1 MTLLEGPA
9 YNVVA
14 GLDLTVENYKH
25 AIETLKS
32 RFGNR
37 QKKVDAHMQA
47 LLKLQEC
54 PNDNVMNLRRIYD
67 SINVKLCGLQSLGMP
82 QESYGSLLVS
92 VKMKRMPKEIT
103 VQVARKISEDIWPLK
118 EILDIIR
125 AEIEALEKCGSVMGE
140 KTTGKSHQSVPK
152 SPVTGTTRS
161 FLVRPKATPFLV
173 IFVAKANYQST
184 VRRLQIT
191 EPGGISC

>member
-1 MTLLEGPA
+1 MSYLMTLLEGPA

-37 QKKVDAHMQA
+37 QKIVDAHMQA

-67 SINVKLCGLQSLGMP
+67 SINVNALWTSVAGDAPRKLRQP
-82 QESYGSLLVS
+82 VS
-92 VKMKRMPKEIT
+92 V
-103 VQVARKISEDIWPLK
+103 RKNETYAQRNHGTSRKKDI
-118 EILDIIR
+118 
-125 AEIEALEKCGSVMGE
+125 
-140 KTTGKSHQSVPK
+140 
-152 SPVTGTTRS
+152 
-161 FLVRPKATPFLV
+161 
-173 IFVAKANYQST
+173 
-184 VRRLQIT
+184 
-191 EPGGISC
+191 GGHLAFERNT

>member
-37 QKKVDAHMQA
+37 QKIVDAHMQA

-118 EILDIIR
+118 EILD
-125 AEIEALEKCGSVMGE
+125 KN
-140 KTTGKSHQSVPK
+140 
-152 SPVTGTTRS
+152 TR
-161 FLVRPKATPFLV
+161 
-173 IFVAKANYQST
+173 
-184 VRRLQIT
+184 
-191 EPGGISC
+191 